1 MAEVSYTGQIIRE
14 APEIEAYKL
23 GLLKSARDLSQQQ
36 LSIPAYQAA
45 ELSNLQKDALKQGE
59 AGIGSFAPFL
69 QTGSEAIGQGMQ
81 LAQAGA
87 QGAAGVNVAPE
98 YQQAFGM
105 LGAGAVPTAA
115 LGQYA
120 GAAGAGMPSVATGM
134 GTVGRATGMIPS
146 AADLMGSQAMLQQAA
161 QATGGATAGYNPAAA
176 QAFMNP
182 YQQAVTQ
189 QALGE
194 MRRQADI
201 ARQGQAA
208 QAVRAGAFGGT
219 REGVQRAEFE
229 RGVQDI
235 MGQRIMQDYAQN
247 YGQAQQAAQQ
257 SFEAQQQRQLAG
269 AGQIAGIGGALGQ
282 QQLSQAQLG
291 QAGAGLLG
299 QLGGQ
304 QAQMGLLPAQISQT
318 QAGIAA
324 QQAGLY
330 GQLGQGLGS
339 LAGQYGQLGLQQAQT
354 LGQLGQG
361 LSGMGVQQAALGQA
375 AQELG
380 QKDVQMLANL
390 GTMQQQAEQNRLEAL
405 RATGL
410 QKAMTPYQQLSFLSD
425 IYKGAPGTQ
434 MSLTS
439 TSAPSTSPLLQAVGL
454 GISGLAAA
462 TGAQKAGLFG

>member
-1 MAEVSYTGQIIRE
+1 MADVSYTGQIIRE

-23 GLLKSARDLSQQQ
+23 GLLQSARDLSQQQ

-45 ELSNLQKDALKQGE
+45 ELSGLQQKALEQGE

-69 QTGSEAIGQGMQ
+69 QTGSQAIGQGME
-81 LAQAGA
+81 LAQTGA
-87 QGAAGVNVAPE
+87 QA
-98 YQQAFGM
+98 
-105 LGAGAVPTAA
+105 LTGAV
-115 LGQYA
+115 GQYD
-120 GAAGAGMPSVATGM
+120 PT
-134 GTVGRATGMIPS
+134 
-146 AADLMGSQAMLQQAA
+146 
-161 QATGGATAGYNPAAA
+161 AA

-208 QAVRAGAFGGT
+208 QAVRSGAFGGT

-235 MGQRIMQDYAQN
+235 MSQRVMQDYAQN
-247 YGQAQQAAQQ
+247 YAQAQQAAQQ
-257 SFEAQQQRQLAG
+257 AFEAQQQRQL
-269 AGQIAGIGGALGQ
+269 
-282 QQLSQAQLG
+282 S
-291 QAGAGLLG
+291 GAGLF
-299 QLGGQ
+299 
-304 QAQMGLLPAQISQT
+304 
-318 QAGIAA
+318 
-324 QQAGLY
+324 
-330 GQLGQGLGS
+330 
-339 LAGQYGQLGLQQAQT
+339 
-354 LGQLGQG
+354 GQLGQG
-361 LSGMGVQQAALGQA
+361 LSGMGVQQAAIGQA

-380 QKDVQMLANL
+380 QRDVQMLSGL

-410 QKAMTPYQQLSFLSD
+410 QQAMTPYQQLSFLSD

>member
-1 MAEVSYTGQIIRE
+1 MADVSYTGQIIRE

-23 GLLKSARDLSQQQ
+23 GLLKSARDLSQEQ

-45 ELSNLQKDALKQGE
+45 ELSDLQQKALTAGE

-81 LAQAGA
+81 LAQIGATQASAGM
-87 QGAAGVNVAPE
+87 GT
-98 YQQAFGM
+98 QAYD
-105 LGAGAVPTAA
+105 PTAA
-115 LGQYA
+115 
-120 GAAGAGMPSVATGM
+120 TG
-134 GTVGRATGMIPS
+134 
-146 AADLMGSQAMLQQAA
+146 
-161 QATGGATAGYNPAAA
+161 
-176 QAFMNP
+176 FMNP
-182 YQQAVTQ
+182 YQAAVTQ
-189 QALGE
+189 NALGE

-219 REGVQRAEFE
+219 REGVQRAEME
-229 RGVQDI
+229 RGLADV
-235 MGQRIMQDYAQN
+235 MSQRIMQDYAQN
-247 YGQAQQAAQQ
+247 YAQAQQAAQQ
-257 SFEAQQQRQLAG
+257 SFEAQQQRQLQG
-269 AGQIAGIGGALGQ
+269 T
-282 QQLSQAQLG
+282 
-291 QAGAGLLG
+291 GL
-299 QLGGQ
+299 
-304 QAQMGLLPAQISQT
+304 
-318 QAGIAA
+318 
-324 QQAGLY
+324 
-330 GQLGQGLGS
+330 
-339 LAGQYGQLGLQQAQT
+339 

-380 QKDVQMLANL
+380 QRDVQLLSGL

-410 QKAMTPYQQLSFLSD
+410 QQAMTPYQQLSFLSD

-454 GISGLAAA
+454 GVSGLAAA